1 MENSLMPV
9 VHEDIRRV
17 VEAEMEEKGGNQYIK
32 EVLLRL
38 AEENP
43 WIADFISKFAAT
55 TKDPTSIAYCGVLV
69 YRLLES
75 QAGADQLKEAICP

>member
-32 EVLLRL
+32 EILLRL

-43 WIADFISKFAAT
+43 WVADFISKFAPT
-55 TKDPTSIAYCGVLV
+55 TKDQLAVVFCGILV

-75 QAGADQLKEAICP
+75 QAGADQLKEAVCP